1 MAVPEAAQTI
11 AAAPTFCVSVAPI
24 TSGRQNTDP
33 IRHFA
38 DAASAVPSGA
48 RGTTRVSKPSRSK
61 IPLILVMAGGVC
73 FALGRRMLGLILTGV
88 GGLLFALRGSGA
100 SEPE

>member
-1 MAVPEAAQTI
+1 M
-11 AAAPTFCVSVAPI
+11 
-24 TSGRQNTDP
+24 
-33 IRHFA
+33 
-38 DAASAVPSGA
+38 
-48 RGTTRVSKPSRSK
+48 SKPSRSK